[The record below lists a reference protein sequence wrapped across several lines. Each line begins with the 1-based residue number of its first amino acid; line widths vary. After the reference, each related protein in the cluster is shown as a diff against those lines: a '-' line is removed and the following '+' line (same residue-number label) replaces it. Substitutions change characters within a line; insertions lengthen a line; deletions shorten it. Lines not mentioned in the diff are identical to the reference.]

1 MHSLSHTF
9 TNLFYAVFDTFTS
22 TGFGNL
28 RPRKAIVMLIFAVM
42 CIAGRIFVAALLGL
56 GGDVLEQELHTIHSD
71 YLSLRNRIK
80 HYLRKAGCNDTR
92 VGYICNFI
100 DSDYRKTMHFDIRD
114 TLAGTCI
121 APGLRRDFFYELFGE
136 TLKSVK
142 FFSNCSHNCIAEL
155 CDRAASIEYYYAGNI
170 VQEADTPFLGMI
182 IIMKGSLVVDDHE
195 VKVKG
200 DTVFDEI
207 IDRKVPAHKQVKAFS
222 ECQIVR
228 LDWAITRAI
237 LQLYKKDKVIVNNK
251 IRAFSH
257 SYG

>member
-1 MHSLSHTF
+1 M
-9 TNLFYAVFDTFTS
+9 
-22 TGFGNL
+22 G
-28 RPRKAIVMLIFAVM
+28 
-42 CIAGRIFVAALLGL
+42 GL

-100 DSDYRKTMHFDIRD
+100 DSDYRKTM
-114 TLAGTCI
+114 
-121 APGLRRDFFYELFGE
+121 
-136 TLKSVK
+136 KSVN

-182 IIMKGSLVVDDHE
+182 IIMKGSLVVDDNE

-207 IDRKVPAHKQVKAFS
+207 IDRQVPAHKQVKAFS